1 MKKGNFSERP
11 NQGKIEEILNQHIE
25 PKKVTS
31 ANDKIKAV
39 ECKIEPFA
47 GQLLEPFK
55 YMYQTIAK
63 KIQILEDRIDSC
75 VEVISEHYN
84 KETLCDPTIVVGK
97 ICCDSE
103 GRLNP
108 ESAMLVTSI
117 NLGERV
123 IKLFL
128 NDLPSFSLFPGQIIG
143 VEGVNNTGNCLYVK
157 KIYELPL
164 LPFYRSPNQI
174 NENDQT
180 LIINDYSSSSSSSK
194 SLEVVFVAGP
204 YTLDTDLTFE
214 PFKELIRKMIKEKPN
229 ILVLMG
235 PFVDEN
241 HPIIQQ
247 GKATM
252 LVDDIFNNNITKYL
266 DVLIKDSPDI
276 NVIVIP
282 NPRDVIHEYP
292 IFPQPPFNNRFSKNT
307 ITLPNPA
314 QFRVNDEI
322 TFAINNVDILFH
334 LSVNETSGNCDS
346 DRMGRLAKHILT
358 QRHLYPLFPPVINDI
373 NLDVK
378 NSSSLQ
384 LQATPDVLVTPSKLK
399 FFAKIINNVI
409 CINPGY
415 VSKNQSNGTYAKLTI
430 HPPQQNNSEPEQ
442 FISKRSRVEIIRL

>member
-84 KETLCDPTIVVGK
+84 KETLCDPTIVGESKLFTVGK

-157 KIYELPL
+157 KIYE
-164 LPFYRSPNQI
+164 
-174 NENDQT
+174 
-180 LIINDYSSSSSSSK
+180 
-194 SLEVVFVAGP
+194 
-204 YTLDTDLTFE
+204 
-214 PFKELIRKMIKEKPN
+214 
-229 ILVLMG
+229 
-235 PFVDEN
+235 
-241 HPIIQQ
+241 
-247 GKATM
+247 
-252 LVDDIFNNNITKYL
+252 
-266 DVLIKDSPDI
+266 
-276 NVIVIP
+276 
-282 NPRDVIHEYP
+282 
-292 IFPQPPFNNRFSKNT
+292 
-307 ITLPNPA
+307 
-314 QFRVNDEI
+314 
-322 TFAINNVDILFH
+322 
-334 LSVNETSGNCDS
+334 
-346 DRMGRLAKHILT
+346 
-358 QRHLYPLFPPVINDI
+358 
-373 NLDVK
+373 
-378 NSSSLQ
+378 
-384 LQATPDVLVTPSKLK
+384 
-399 FFAKIINNVI
+399 
-409 CINPGY
+409 
-415 VSKNQSNGTYAKLTI
+415 
-430 HPPQQNNSEPEQ
+430 
-442 FISKRSRVEIIRL
+442 

>member
-1 MKKGNFSERP
+1 MAAEFGWSFTT
-11 NQGKIEEILNQHIE
+11 QGLVLSSFLVGYLLTQVIGGILADKFGGKMVLGISAACWNLFTLLTPISAKFGLNYLILCRICLGVGEGAAFPCIHSMIASWI
-25 PKKVTS
+25 PKQENS
-31 ANDKIKAV
+31 RAA
-39 ECKIEPFA
+39 
-47 GQLLEPFK
+47 
-55 YMYQTIAK
+55 TI
-63 KIQILEDRIDSC
+63 I
-75 VEVISEHYN
+75 
-84 KETLCDPTIVVGK
+84 TVGK

-292 IFPQPPFNNRFSKNT
+292 IFPQPPFNNRFSK
-307 ITLPNPA
+307 
-314 QFRVNDEI
+314 
-322 TFAINNVDILFH
+322 
-334 LSVNETSGNCDS
+334 
-346 DRMGRLAKHILT
+346 
-358 QRHLYPLFPPVINDI
+358 
-373 NLDVK
+373 
-378 NSSSLQ
+378 SL
-384 LQATPDVLVTPSKLK
+384 
-399 FFAKIINNVI
+399 IINV
-409 CINPGY
+409 
-415 VSKNQSNGTYAKLTI
+415 
-430 HPPQQNNSEPEQ
+430 
-442 FISKRSRVEIIRL
+442 

>member
-47 GQLLEPFK
+47 GQLLKPFN

-63 KIQILEDRIDSC
+63 KIQILEDRIDLC

-84 KETLCDPTIVVGK
+84 KELWDPTVFVGE
-97 ICCDSE
+97 IFCDLE
-103 GRLNP
+103 GRLNL
-108 ESAMLVTSI
+108 ESAMLATSI
-117 NLGERV
+117 NIGERI

-143 VEGVNNTGNCLYVK
+143 VGGVNNTGNFFYVK
-157 KIYELPL
+157 KIYESPL

-180 LIINDYSSSSSSSK
+180 LIINDYNSSSSSSK
-194 SLEVVFVAGP
+194 SLEVIFVAGP

-292 IFPQPPFNNRFSKNT
+292 IFPQPPFNNIFSKST

-399 FFAKIINNVI
+399 FFAKVINNVI